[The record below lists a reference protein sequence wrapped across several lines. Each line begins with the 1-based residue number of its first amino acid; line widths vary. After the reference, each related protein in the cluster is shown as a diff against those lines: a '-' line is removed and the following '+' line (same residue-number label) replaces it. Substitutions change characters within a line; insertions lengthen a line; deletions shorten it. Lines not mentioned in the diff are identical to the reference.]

1 MQVFSSG
8 DGQMKR
14 TISVIAIIVVIAL
27 ICVLEELAVARVSSG
42 LNEESKTLYAQF
54 LSNKSDIN
62 VDNVK
67 QQYDKLNNFW
77 EIEKNKLCY
86 LTNYDKIRNVDESI
100 ARLKYAIENNDYSLA
115 IDNISI
121 VMSYGDFLHF
131 FMGFNINNLF

>member
-1 MQVFSSG
+1 
-8 DGQMKR
+8 MKR

-27 ICVLEELAVARVSSG
+27 ICVLEELAVAKVSSG

-67 QQYDKLNNFW
+67 QQYDKLDNFW

>member
-1 MQVFSSG
+1 
-8 DGQMKR
+8 MKR

-27 ICVLEELAVARVSSG
+27 ICVLEELAVAKVSSG

-67 QQYDKLNNFW
+67 QQYDKLDNFW
-77 EIEKNKLCY
+77 EIEKHKLCY

-121 VMSYGDFLHF
+121 IMSYGDFLHF

>member
-8 DGQMKR
+8 GGQMKR

-27 ICVLEELAVARVSSG
+27 ICVLEELAVAKVSSG

-67 QQYDKLNNFW
+67 QQYDKLDNFW

>member
-8 DGQMKR
+8 GGQMKR

-27 ICVLEELAVARVSSG
+27 ICVLEELAVAKVSSG

-67 QQYDKLNNFW
+67 QQYDKLDNFW
-77 EIEKNKLCY
+77 EIEKHKLCY

-121 VMSYGDFLHF
+121 IMSYGDFLHF